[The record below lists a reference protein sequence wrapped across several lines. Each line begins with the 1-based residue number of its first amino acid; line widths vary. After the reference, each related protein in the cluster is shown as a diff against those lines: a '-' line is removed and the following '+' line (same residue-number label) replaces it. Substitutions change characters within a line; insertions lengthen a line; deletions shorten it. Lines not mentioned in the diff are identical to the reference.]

1 MIRDDQS
8 DEPFGDRVD
17 DVHADASLYAVGALE
32 QDAAQ
37 AFEEHLEGCA
47 SCREEVA
54 SFDEVLAQL
63 AAAAPVQ
70 PPLSLRDAVLA
81 RIQEEAASSSSSG
94 PASNSAVAEAPIARR
109 RVPAHRAVT
118 EPRPWEPGS
127 RGGSGAGS
135 VAPLAQARE
144 RSQRR
149 RLVRWPV
156 LVAAAALAA
165 VVGIGGWVVGAQQ
178 QEQQHQQLAQEQTR
192 EQDRRGDL
200 LAAGD
205 LTVEQI
211 QVEGRSASLLAS
223 ASQDEAL
230 LVSSD
235 LPDPGEG
242 REYQLW
248 LMRGETPTPDAH
260 FAGGEVS
267 VWLDGAVDG
276 ADAVAMTVEPAGGSP
291 APTTDP
297 LAVIQL

>member
-1 MIRDDQS
+1 MIRDDEF
-8 DEPFGDRVD
+8 DEPSGDRFD
-17 DVHADASLYAVGALE
+17 DVHADAPLYAAGALE
-32 QDAAQ
+32 REDLQG
-37 AFEEHLEGCA
+37 FEEHLEGCA
-47 SCREEVA
+47 ACREEVA
-54 SFDEVLAQL
+54 SFGESLAQL

-70 PPLSLRDAVLA
+70 PPPPVRDAVLG
-81 RIQEEAASSSSSG
+81 RIHEEAASS
-94 PASNSAVAEAPIARR
+94 PASFSGTQETGVR
-109 RVPAHRAVT
+109 
-118 EPRPWEPGS
+118 
-127 RGGSGAGS
+127 GSGAQGTRTPERSGPGS
-135 VAPLAQARE
+135 VTSLAAARH
-144 RSQRR
+144 RSQPR

-165 VVGIGGWVVGAQQ
+165 VVGIGGWVVGTQQ

-192 EQDRRGDL
+192 EQDRRADL

-211 QVEGRSASLLAS
+211 QVDGRSASLLAS

-297 LAVIQL
+297 LAVIAL